1 MSAATQAT
9 PATAIDLTIGNTDSI
24 LDDLL
29 DQLGDDTVLEAA
41 DAGVVATNL
50 ASDEVLEP
58 ADVVQPSAALA
69 IDAKD
74 GADLT
79 DELLDELAAAG
90 DKAANEQLL
99 EAPAEAPAPAKKKAA
114 AKPAT
119 PKKGKKTSVPAGYGS
134 DAEPDAKDD
143 KKVEFDPE
151 KAKAASKKKATAPKA
166 PAEPKEPKA
175 PAAPRATKVTHT
187 PGGLLMSKLGS
198 AFADTLV
205 FDINHTPEQM
215 EAAREA
221 FIKRL
226 DVTKKDDPAYIADK
240 VRDKIQMLLVWL
252 NRGGEL
258 NEVLKR
264 TLTLLHKDGK
274 VTSGDKGNLQT
285 NLLAKPYSIGTAR
298 SQANQMFMA
307 LPALQ
312 IVIKDKGNMVPN
324 PDSALLMAINAKL
337 GLA

>member
-1 MSAATQAT
+1 MSATTQAA
-9 PATAIDLTIGNTDSI
+9 PVTAIDLTIGNTDSI

-58 ADVVQPSAALA
+58 ADVVQPSAELA
-69 IDAKD
+69 IEAADT

-79 DELLDELAAAG
+79 DQLLDELAAAG
-90 DKAANEQLL
+90 DEAANKQLL
-99 EAPAEAPAPAKKKAA
+99 EAPAEAPAKKKAA

-119 PKKGKKTSVPAGYGS
+119 PKKGKKTTVPAGYGS
-134 DAEPDAKDD
+134 DAEPDANDD

-166 PAEPKEPKA
+166 PAEPKAPKA
-175 PAAPRATKVTHT
+175 PAEPRATKVTHS
-187 PGGLLMSKLGS
+187 PGKLLMSKLGS

-215 EAAREA
+215 EAARNA
-221 FIKRL
+221 FVERL
-226 DVTKKDDPAYIADK
+226 DITKKENPEYIADK

-274 VTSGDKGNLQT
+274 VTSGDKGNLQV

-312 IVIKDKGNMVPN
+312 IVIKDKGSMVPN

>member
-1 MSAATQAT
+1 
-9 PATAIDLTIGNTDSI
+9 
-24 LDDLL
+24 
-29 DQLGDDTVLEAA
+29 
-41 DAGVVATNL
+41 
-50 ASDEVLEP
+50 
-58 ADVVQPSAALA
+58 
-69 IDAKD
+69 
-74 GADLT
+74 
-79 DELLDELAAAG
+79 
-90 DKAANEQLL
+90 
-99 EAPAEAPAPAKKKAA
+99 
-114 AKPAT
+114 
-119 PKKGKKTSVPAGYGS
+119 
-134 DAEPDAKDD
+134 
-143 KKVEFDPE
+143 
-151 KAKAASKKKATAPKA
+151 
-166 PAEPKEPKA
+166 
-175 PAAPRATKVTHT
+175 
-187 PGGLLMSKLGS
+187 MSKLGS

-274 VTSGDKGNLQT
+274 VTSGDKGNLQV